1 MGGGFL
7 LDEAWPSEF
16 VRILVWC
23 GDFLEAILS
32 DNPTPNDMPSVSAEA
47 SAEVEPSDGGFE
59 AITSQDQLD
68 RILSKRLER
77 ERAKYADYDELKAKA
92 AEAADSRTEVEKL
105 TDRIAQ
111 LEQERHRSA
120 LEAAKAKAASEYG
133 VPADL
138 LVGDDEEA
146 IGSYAQRL
154 AEYVAAQAPKAG
166 AYVKN
171 VGRDDNESSA
181 EAYARRML
189 SGE

>member
-1 MGGGFL
+1 M
-7 LDEAWPSEF
+7 
-16 VRILVWC
+16 
-23 GDFLEAILS
+23 S
-32 DNPTPNDMPSVSAEA
+32 DNPTPNDMPGVAAEA
-47 SAEVEPSDGGFE
+47 PAEATESKAESSDSGFE
-59 AITSQDQLD
+59 AITSQEQLD

-77 ERAKYADYDELKAKA
+77 ERSKYADYDELKQKA

-111 LEQERHRSA
+111 LEQERHQSA
-120 LEAAKAKAASEYG
+120 LEAAKARAASEYG

-138 LVGDDEEA
+138 IVGDDPEA
-146 IGSYAQRL
+146 IGSYAQRI

-171 VGRDDNESSA
+171 VGREEDGSTMES
-181 EAYARRML
+181 YARRML